1 MLEIVV
7 SEQDVLS
14 LDPSNWRGKLISEQ
28 LDEDDV
34 RTLLPVFRR
43 IPLILLP
50 LAKNL
55 VEARRKGLVVDNL
68 SILLCRLEGLGYE
81 IRNVFANQSVEVEMS
96 GVDLLG

>member
-1 MLEIVV
+1 MTQA
-7 SEQDVLS
+7 S
-14 LDPSNWRGKLISEQ
+14 
-28 LDEDDV
+28 
-34 RTLLPVFRR
+34 FRR
-43 IPLILLP
+43 SSTAPQFPGPLP
-50 LAKNL
+50 AKDL